1 MTLQQSYQC
10 QDLIIL
16 AQTFE
21 FIYFYK
27 DPKDY
32 QLEEQKFLSKAT
44 SNKMSTNT
52 SYQTILKYTMLTIAV
67 NSNFILSNIREMI
80 KNQNSIKII
89 ELCSPRT
96 GSK

>member
-32 QLEEQKFLSKAT
+32 QPEEQ
-44 SNKMSTNT
+44 
-52 SYQTILKYTMLTIAV
+52 
-67 NSNFILSNIREMI
+67 NFIQSNLEQDVNKYLLSNH
-80 KNQNSIKII
+80 
-89 ELCSPRT
+89 
-96 GSK
+96 SKVHDVNNCCQFKLHFIQHMRNDKKSK

>member
-1 MTLQQSYQC
+1 MYTFKCVHNKMTLQQSYQC

-21 FIYFYK
+21 FIYFYT

-32 QLEEQKFLSKAT
+32 QPEEQKILSKAT

-52 SYQTILKYTMLTIAV
+52 SYQTIL
-67 NSNFILSNIREMI
+67 
-80 KNQNSIKII
+80 
-89 ELCSPRT
+89 C
-96 GSK
+96 